1 MVCLFLGMRNE
12 NDESFPL
19 CMFTLQKDLCM
30 FTLQKLNQIIGMEMM
45 GSTKFRNEKWKSHFL
60 RGWRENEIR
69 IPWSDFLT
77 PSKI

>member
-1 MVCLFLGMRNE
+1 MVFLFLGMRNE
-12 NDESFPL
+12 NDKSFP
-19 CMFTLQKDLCM
+19 LCM

-45 GSTKFRNEKWKSHFL
+45 RSTKFRNEKWKSHFL
-60 RGWRENEIR
+60 RGWRENEIQ